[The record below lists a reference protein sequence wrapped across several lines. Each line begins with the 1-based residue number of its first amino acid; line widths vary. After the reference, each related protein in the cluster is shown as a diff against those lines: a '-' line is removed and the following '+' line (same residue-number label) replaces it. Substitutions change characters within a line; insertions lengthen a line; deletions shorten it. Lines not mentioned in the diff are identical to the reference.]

1 MLSIGAFNALLKTIE
16 EPPGLFFNFQ
26 SDNPTVG
33 KFNKILNLKPLGLS
47 FFGRCRYGCYLIVYQ
62 QGIDSDCVGRT
73 LIYIDLAKEKRYADS
88 VNLYLRLHRKIK
100 VSLHSAINDG
110 HTERTA
116 KTEMVADSLR
126 EQDIHI
132 TIQKKNSKI
141 LYGPIWHW
149 KPGILQGTLQMGQC
163 FCSGQK

>member
-1 MLSIGAFNALLKTIE
+1 MKME
-16 EPPGLFFNFQ
+16 
-26 SDNPTVG
+26 
-33 KFNKILNLKPLGLS
+33 
-47 FFGRCRYGCYLIVYQ
+47 
-62 QGIDSDCVGRT
+62 
-73 LIYIDLAKEKRYADS
+73 
-88 VNLYLRLHRKIK
+88 KIK

-141 LYGPIWHW
+141 LYGFGH
-149 KPGILQGTLQMGQC
+149 G
-163 FCSGQK
+163 